1 MTPTSPRQPATA
13 EPSTGHPATGHPATG
28 HPATGHP
35 GGSGPEGSAA
45 SGSEGAAGR
54 HRLRRDAEEN
64 RQQILA
70 AAGRLM
76 AERGLATPLGDIA
89 AAAGVGIGT
98 LYRRFPAR
106 DDLVEALFEDRL
118 AAYLADLEE
127 ALSIPD
133 GWNAFVWYLRHS
145 TAREVADRAL
155 SELLDLELP
164 PGAVRRLKERVIPL
178 GEALLERAKASGRL
192 RPDITITDIVLIKHM
207 LGSVGTLLG
216 GVDDTAWERYLDIAI
231 DGLVA
236 SREGPSR
243 PSRPALALEELK
255 ATHSERRTRTARSP
269 KSSG

>member
-1 MTPTSPRQPATA
+1 MTPATSEQPAPEVPAT
-13 EPSTGHPATGHPATG
+13 EHPATEHPATV
-28 HPATGHP
+28 HPAR
-35 GGSGPEGSAA
+35 SGRAA
-45 SGSEGAAGR
+45 SGPPEPGCR
-54 HRLRRDAEEN
+54 HPLRRDAAEN
-64 RQQILA
+64 RRQILA

-106 DDLVEALFEDRL
+106 EDLVEALFADRL

-133 GWNAFVWYLRHS
+133 GWDAFVWYLRRS

-155 SELLDLELP
+155 SELLELELP

-178 GEALLERAKASGRL
+178 GEALLERAKTSGRL
-192 RPDITITDIVLIKHM
+192 RADLSISDVVAVKHM
-207 LGSVGTLLG
+207 LGSVGSLLAR
-216 GVDDTAWERYLDIAI
+216 VDDTAWERYLDIVL

-236 SREGPSR
+236 SRDRPSR
-243 PSRPALALEELK
+243 PSRPAPALEQLK
-255 ATHSERRTRTARSP
+255 AGPAATRSRTGRRP
-269 KSSG
+269 GSSGG